1 MEIGRSKPMTKQF
14 KEVLERLKNMS
25 EVEKLKITLDIVSM
39 ENVRLR
45 EELKYK
51 QMNDYVTWWNSIKD
65 KPII

>member
-1 MEIGRSKPMTKQF
+1 MTKQF

-25 EVEKLKITLDIVSM
+25 EVEKLKIALDIVSM